1 LALTRSCVEDRGEGE
16 DIRPVGPTSGDSP
29 STFAEQPGGS
39 PFGSLYGFDVDV
51 ARPLVESDEIA
62 FNAGPHTEFI
72 KMSCGD
78 FERLVKP
85 EVVEISTTP

>member
-1 LALTRSCVEDRGEGE
+1 
-16 DIRPVGPTSGDSP
+16 
-29 STFAEQPGGS
+29 
-39 PFGSLYGFDVDV
+39 
-51 ARPLVESDEIA
+51 VESDEIA

-85 EVVEISTTP
+85 KVVEISTTP